1 MNHRGA
7 VGPPTFLAG
16 NEMLFGKDQLRD
28 VERSIV
34 GQARPAFCTTA

>member
-1 MNHRGA
+1 MKHRGE

-34 GQARPAFCTTA
+34 GQACPALCKTA